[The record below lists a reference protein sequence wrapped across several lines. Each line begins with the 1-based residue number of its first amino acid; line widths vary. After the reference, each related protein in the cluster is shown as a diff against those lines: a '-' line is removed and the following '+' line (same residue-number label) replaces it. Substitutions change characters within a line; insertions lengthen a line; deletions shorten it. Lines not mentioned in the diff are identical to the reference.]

1 MIMLDKSQEMA
12 AKAQEYQQSVLDY
25 EALEHQIIRFLATHA
40 GGTRNLSD
48 EQFLQYRDLADR
60 RDLAYNRMKTLEKG
74 LLDD

>member
-1 MIMLDKSQEMA
+1 MQDQSQEMA
-12 AKAQEYQQSVLDY
+12 ARAQEYQQAVLDY
-25 EALEHQIIRFLATHA
+25 EALEHQIMKFLAVHA

-48 EQFLQYRDLADR
+48 EQFLEYRDLADR